1 MRCHEVRK
9 HLSAHLDGEI
19 DEAREREIAVHLQS
33 CQACAAQAS
42 RYARLDEL
50 VSAQPLPEPSA
61 GFDEAFRA
69 KLRGARDEQARQ
81 SLRPRRRGWFG
92 LPLFLGVGATAAAA
106 ILAIVLVGRTPKI
119 DAPPNVGDLVLAQNL
134 GLLKN
139 YDVVKNLDALE
150 DFDAIDDLDT
160 LLGEVR

>member
-9 HLSAHLDGEI
+9 HLSAHLDGEV
-19 DEAREREIAVHLQS
+19 DEARSREIAAHLQS
-33 CQACAAQAS
+33 CEACAVQAA
-42 RYARLDEL
+42 RYERLDAL
-50 VSAQPLPEPSA
+50 VSAQALPEPSA

-69 KLRGARDEQARQ
+69 KLRTAREERARE

-92 LPLFLGVGATAAAA
+92 LPLFLGAGATAAAA
-106 ILAIVLVGRTPKI
+106 ILAVVLVSRTPKI
-119 DAPPNVGDLVLAQNL
+119 DAPPNVGDLALAQNL

-150 DFDAIDDLDT
+150 DFDAIADLDT